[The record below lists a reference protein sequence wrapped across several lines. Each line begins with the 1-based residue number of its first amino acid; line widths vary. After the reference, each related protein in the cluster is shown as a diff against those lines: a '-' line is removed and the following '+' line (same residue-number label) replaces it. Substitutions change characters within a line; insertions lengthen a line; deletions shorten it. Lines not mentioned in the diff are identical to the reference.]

1 MYSPRVLGET
11 PGYRRIPNEVR
22 PPSGS
27 VLSDRRDTGTC
38 SPRHARE
45 YVPVG
50 LCKNIPVFEGLR
62 KQVPISRLGAFGFF
76 LGFVLDQGSLDVW
89 FCVNDS
95 SSSVLSDRRD
105 TGTCSPRHAR
115 EYVPVGLCK
124 NIPIFEGLRKQVPI
138 SRLRVRGFIQFYQQ
152 KSLDWVFN
160 PFARAPK
167 SCRRLAI
174 R

>member
-1 MYSPRVLGET
+1 MGRMLQYGEVGTDITIEVVTYQYCTIRWEAGVCPKTFKNRDVFAERTWMYSPRVLGET

-62 KQVPISRLGAFGFF
+62 KQVPISRL
-76 LGFVLDQGSLDVW
+76 
-89 FCVNDS
+89 
-95 SSSVLSDRRD
+95 
-105 TGTCSPRHAR
+105 
-115 EYVPVGLCK
+115 
-124 NIPIFEGLRKQVPI
+124 
-138 SRLRVRGFIQFYQQ
+138 RVRGFIQFYQQ